1 METEW
6 TIKSFLFLC
15 LSLICINIS
24 FESNVTSAQV
34 QCGSGAGG
42 ALCSGGLCCSQY
54 GYCGSTSAYCGAGCQ
69 SQCTIVSPPPPPP
82 STPPPPPP
90 SGNLTLLISQS
101 LFDQLLAY
109 RNDTSCMGK
118 FYTYAA
124 FIEAAK
130 SFSSFAAVGDTN
142 TRKKEIA
149 AFLAQTSHETTGG
162 WATAPG
168 GPYSWGYCFIQER
181 SPTSIYCQSGTQWPC
196 ASGKSYYGRGP
207 IQISWNY
214 NYGQAAQVLQVDIL
228 NNPDLVAQDPIIS
241 FKTALWFWM
250 TPQSLKPSCHDVVIG
265 QWQPTSTD
273 VSAGR
278 LPGYG
283 VITNII
289 NGGIEC
295 NKGPNDSGKDR
306 IGFYQRYCSLMGV
319 SVGDNLDCYYQKPF
333 GV

>member
-1 METEW
+1 METKW
-6 TIKSFLFLC
+6 TMKSFLFLC
-15 LSLICINIS
+15 LSLIFINIS
-24 FESNVTSAQV
+24 FESNVTFAQV

-69 SQCTIVSPPPPPP
+69 SQCTIVSPPPPPA

-181 SPTSIYCQSGTQWPC
+181 SPTSNYCQSGMQWPC

-214 NYGQAAQVLQVDIL
+214 NYGQAAQVLQADIL

-250 TPQSLKPSCHDVVIG
+250 TPQSLKPSCHDVIIG
-265 QWQPTSTD
+265 QWQPSSTD